1 VIVTL
6 TPNPSLDRTIEI
18 ASLRR
23 GEVQRATAVHVD
35 PGGKGV
41 NVSRALAANGHPT
54 RAVVPC
60 GGAEGDQLRALLA
73 EQGIELAAVDVDA
86 PVRTNVTVAEPDGTT
101 TKLNAPGA
109 ELTAAEAE
117 ALVARTVRTATG
129 ARWVA
134 CSGSL
139 PPGLPDVFY
148 ADVLAGLH
156 GKGPGSGRRN
166 EKGPGRG
173 RQNEKGPGRGRQNG
187 KGPGR
192 GRRNGTGAAVA
203 VDTSG
208 APLRM
213 VLDARPDLVK
223 PNAEELSE
231 ACDQAVETLG
241 DVADAGT
248 GVRKRGVDA
257 VLVSLGVDGAVLV
270 DAAGTLYGRTPPATV
285 RSTVGAGDALL
296 AGFLSVADGGK
307 GAWVARR
314 QALAEGLAWAAA
326 AVALPGTRM
335 PGPRDV
341 DRAAVRLLDDF
352 PAGRRLAL

>member
-1 VIVTL
+1 MIVSL

-60 GGAEGDQLRALLA
+60 GGAEGYQLRALLA
-73 EQGIELAAVDVDA
+73 EQGIELAAVDVHA

-109 ELTAAEAE
+109 ELTAAEAA
-117 ALVARTVRTATG
+117 ALLARTVRTAAG

-139 PPGLPDVFY
+139 PPGLADAFY
-148 ADVLAGLH
+148 ADVAAGL
-156 GKGPGSGRRN
+156 GGA
-166 EKGPGRG
+166 GPGRG
-173 RQNEKGPGRGRQNG
+173 RQR
-187 KGPGR
+187 
-192 GRRNGTGAAVA
+192 GTGAAVA

-208 APLRM
+208 APLLAA
-213 VLDARPDLVK
+213 LDAHPDLVK

-231 ACDQAVETLG
+231 ACDEAVETVG
-241 DVADAGT
+241 DVADAGA
-248 GVRKRGVDA
+248 GLRKRGVGA
-257 VLVSLGVDGAVLV
+257 VLVSLGADGAVLV
-270 DAAGTLYGRTPPATV
+270 DAAGALYGRTPPATV

-296 AGFLSVADGGK
+296 AGFLSVGEGP
-307 GAWVARR
+307 GAWAGRQGPGAGRR

-335 PGPRDV
+335 PGPDDV
-341 DRAAVRLLDDF
+341 DRAAVRLLDDL
-352 PAGRRLAL
+352 PADRRLAL